1 MFTPGCMTQRLT
13 NLLGS
18 VVIEHVAFKHCVVC
32 QQMLVCFGAG
42 YRSEALIRND
52 ILMEIK

>member
-1 MFTPGCMTQRLT
+1 MFTPRCMTQRLT

-18 VVIEHVAFKHCVVC
+18 VVIELVAFKHCVVC

-42 YRSEALIRND
+42 YRSEARIRND